1 MLWRI
6 IYKFLN
12 KWAILILMIPKI
24 CFNPF
29 IWRNCRI
36 TLFEIGDITHYGQYW
51 RYKKIELEKCD
62 CIKITIITWIFAK
75 TIKTLAN
82 SHKYMEIWSNKDFGS
97 FFLLSDLHLMAIKES
112 LVIFLQVHSISGM
125 R

>member
-1 MLWRI
+1 MI
-6 IYKFLN
+6 TKIY
-12 KWAILILMIPKI
+12 
-24 CFNPF
+24 FNLF
-29 IWRNCRI
+29 IWRNWQI

-51 RYKKIELEKCD
+51 RYKKIKLEKCD
-62 CIKITIITWIFAK
+62 FIKITIITWRLAN

-82 SHKYMEIWSNKDFGS
+82 NHKYMEIWSNKDFGN